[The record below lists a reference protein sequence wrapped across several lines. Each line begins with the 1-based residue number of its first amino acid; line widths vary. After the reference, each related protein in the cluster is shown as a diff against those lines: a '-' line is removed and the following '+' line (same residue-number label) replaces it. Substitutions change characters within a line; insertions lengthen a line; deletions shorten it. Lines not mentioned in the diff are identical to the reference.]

1 MRKIAFK
8 TIQAGWCE
16 EKLEELLKC
25 FQKAGCRK
33 NSTRARSSAETGIA
47 LRFVTRV
54 VSKRVPERICDRAC
68 SQ

>member
-16 EKLEELLKC
+16 EKLGVLLEC

-33 NSTRARSSAETGIA
+33 NSTRARSSTETGIA
-47 LRFVTRV
+47 LRFFTRV
-54 VSKRVPERICDRAC
+54 VSKRVSEGICDTC
-68 SQ
+68 L